1 MTRMIDMGVKPFLV
15 AAACRC
21 VLAQRLVRRFCKN
34 CGQPHELHKDEI
46 NALQVT
52 EDEMKD
58 MQPMVGTGC
67 KACDDTGYKGR
78 VALYEV
84 LSMNDEL
91 KELVLNGAS
100 TAELK
105 QDAIRLGMRTLRQAA
120 ILKLKEGTTTVD
132 EVMRVSARD

>member
-1 MTRMIDMGVKPFLV
+1 MGIEPFLITASLNAIV
-15 AAACRC
+15 
-21 VLAQRLVRRFCKN
+21 AQRLARRICSKCKE
-34 CGQPHELHKDEI
+34 PAEVSRDSLIE
-46 NALQVT
+46 LQVP
-52 EDEMKD
+52 EDQLDTIEP
-58 MQPMVGTGC
+58 QRGRGC
-67 KACDDTGYKGR
+67 NECSDTGYKGR